1 MRVLHTWLQRYVPFT
16 VPPAALADKLS
27 MLGVEI
33 EDVVDLGKRFEGF
46 IVGKVIEC
54 VPHPNADRL
63 SVCRVDIGKEILQIV
78 CGAPNVSVGQK
89 VAVGRVGATVP
100 RNQHDPNGKP
110 FVLSQVKIRGVESFG
125 MICSAYELDIGNDA
139 DGILLLNKS
148 TRIGQP
154 VSVALGQ
161 NETLYDVEITA
172 NRPDLLSHIGVAREI
187 GLVVGKKIARPLSRP
202 RAGKTPISR
211 FLSVRVLDKKNCLR
225 FSARVIRGV
234 KVGHSPDWLQKFL
247 RNVGLRPRNNIV
259 DVTNFVMYELGQPL
273 HAFDHSLLQGKKLII
288 QQAKA
293 GTHFQTLDGKDHEL
307 PPEAVMVCDAERPVS
322 IAGIMGG
329 ENSEINE
336 KTVDIVL
343 ESAYW
348 NARNIRKTARML
360 GISSDAS
367 YRFER
372 GTDPN
377 GTVAALN
384 RAASLILE
392 IAGGELLHG
401 TIDIYPRKVLPR
413 KIPLRITRVNHVLGT
428 RLPSSL
434 VKKILKG
441 LEIQVS
447 AGKGGT
453 FNCTIPTFR
462 IDIERE
468 IDLIE
473 EVARIYGYDSIEEK
487 GIASINLM
495 QSFPTGHQ
503 SDPVRT
509 SLVGAGF
516 HETICNPMYDLAR
529 AKIVTR
535 EHIPIKNPQN
545 KGMEVLRAS
554 LIPGLLDCV
563 ARNSNFGNRHVRLF
577 EIGHIFEARQPLTDR
592 QDLQSAVEEERVG
605 IAITGRRSPRTW
617 AEPERPVSL
626 FDLKGELE
634 ALCVSLGLDKSKLI
648 YYSTTESLTEQTLA
662 IEINGTYAGYFGKA
676 KTSLMALFDIEQEV
690 YVGEMLISSLILS
703 HERKYSPLPKYP
715 AVQRDIAFVVS
726 ETVSADDLERC
737 IRKSGTELLKK
748 VELFD
753 VYEGNELSG
762 NQKSLAFTVTL
773 LSGEK
778 TLTDSEIEAEV
789 RRITLGAER
798 SLGAT
803 LRSS

>member
-16 VPPAALADKLS
+16 ISPAALADKLS

-63 SVCRVDIGKEILQIV
+63 SVCRVDIGKETLQIV

-577 EIGHIFEARQPLTDR
+577 DIGHVFEARQPLTDR